1 MKNWNITSIENI
13 TYEEAQ
19 NIALETMKIKD
30 HDCFFIDFVGA
41 FGYSV
46 LVFKNAMHIH
56 YANDYELHH
65 DYRVKEQGK
74 EALRE
79 YYIKEMNKKL
89 YTDAELLEDAKSYD
103 EYKKKNYFLRNY
115 WIMRY
120 EHLSIFGIGEEA
132 KKEFDNV
139 KPNFPY
145 YNPISFCYVADKNI
159 VDNSIRISK
168 HLENSYKALQENREE
183 FRKMI
188 AYELAN
194 HEACITCDY
203 TDTLQDLGMRFEDL
217 TVEKQNIVKEE
228 LGKQIQNY
236 C

>member
-1 MKNWNITSIENI
+1 
-13 TYEEAQ
+13 
-19 NIALETMKIKD
+19 
-30 HDCFFIDFVGA
+30 
-41 FGYSV
+41 
-46 LVFKNAMHIH
+46 
-56 YANDYELHH
+56 
-65 DYRVKEQGK
+65 
-74 EALRE
+74 
-79 YYIKEMNKKL
+79 MNEKL
-89 YTDAELLEDAKSYD
+89 YTDTELLEDAKSYD

-132 KKEFDNV
+132 KKEFDNA

-168 HLENSYKALQENREE
+168 HLENSYKALKENREE

>member
-13 TYEEAQ
+13 TYDEAKK
-19 NIALETMKIKD
+19 NALETMKIKD
-30 HDCFFIDFVGA
+30 HDCFFMDFGGA

-65 DYRVKEQGK
+65 DYRAKEQGK

-79 YYIKEMNKKL
+79 YYIKEMNEKL
-89 YTDAELLEDAKSYD
+89 YTDTELLEDAKSYD

-132 KKEFDNV
+132 KKEFDNA

-194 HEACITCDY
+194 HEACISCDY
-203 TDTLQDLGMRFEDL
+203 TDTLQDLGMKFEDL

-228 LGKQIQNY
+228 LSKQIQNY